1 MRITIYHTSYQIYN
15 IEVFQDKWEWFL
27 ITPCNL
33 QVSPETSLWRS
44 QKEISP
50 HDTYCLPTLSSSLKD
65 HARKLEEY
73 IKSPKRSN
81 EVVPSPFKPLANKEE
96 SSRSDTRARSTCNFA
111 EKILNAW
118 KTGNFDDDYT
128 NTLKRAKELPG
139 EFGSS
144 RSSKI
149 NPERR
154 YMKPWLSSSPSRRD
168 PDLVTSYGNQ
178 NDGVPKEGFSFAP
191 EMCDKTAISPS
202 LVHSTLSQKCR
213 TLTNKSPMGQVK
225 VINKSPRMK
234 SGVRSAR
241 VPSTRDPWEAQS
253 LDFVLGSLADQ
264 VISYIS

>member
-1 MRITIYHTSYQIYN
+1 MRSTNYQTSYQTYDV
-15 IEVFQDKWEWFL
+15 EVFQDKWEWFL

-33 QVSPETSLWRS
+33 QVSPETVLWRS
-44 QKEISP
+44 QKEIFP
-50 HDTYCLPTLSSSLKD
+50 NDTYCLPTLSSSQKD

-81 EVVPSPFKPLANKEE
+81 EVVPSPFKPLANKEGTK
-96 SSRSDTRARSTCNFA
+96 SACNIA

-118 KTGNFDDDYT
+118 KTGNFDDNYT
-128 NTLKRAKELPG
+128 NTLKRAKDLPG
-139 EFGSS
+139 EFSSS

-168 PDLVTSYGNQ
+168 PDPVTSYENR
-178 NDGVPKEGFSFAP
+178 NDGVPKERISIAP

-202 LVHSTLSQKCR
+202 PVYSTLSQKCR

-225 VINKSPRMK
+225 VINKSPMMK

-241 VPSTRDPWEAQS
+241 MPSTRDPWEAQS

-264 VISYIS
+264 VIS